1 MRGNMGSETT
11 PSKTASQTEH
21 SDLLSSLL
29 FEFKR
34 NKLILYFIAITTPL
48 TLLTSLLVPHELVYD
63 VYTYLEVLAIISY
76 VSFVLWATYF
86 YFHMLFT
93 REQKPTIKF
102 LNKLKTLLCP
112 ISKPISFIILMV
124 SLNVAFSNYTFLKS
138 LIPYFNRYAFD
149 LDFYYL
155 DKWLHFGFSPWE
167 VTHYLF
173 PGAFSSLVMSALYN
187 LWFFL
192 MWGMLLFFVIDRKNE
207 LLRNQFLLTFLSSWL
222 VIGNVMATLLSSAGP
237 AFFHH
242 FESLDAYA
250 QLMQRLESQ
259 SEYLSEQGLLP
270 LWMLSTQDMLW
281 ENYIDGVI
289 IKGSGISAMPSLHV
303 TIAVLMAMTAFKLNK
318 KLGYVAWVY
327 TFIIQIGSVHLA
339 WHYAVDGYVGALC
352 VVILWHLI
360 GYLLRRNH
368 QSITQPQ

>member
-1 MRGNMGSETT
+1 M
-11 PSKTASQTEH
+11 
-21 SDLLSSLL
+21 
-29 FEFKR
+29 
-34 NKLILYFIAITTPL
+34 
-48 TLLTSLLVPHELVYD
+48 
-63 VYTYLEVLAIISY
+63 
-76 VSFVLWATYF
+76 
-86 YFHMLFT
+86 
-93 REQKPTIKF
+93 
-102 LNKLKTLLCP
+102 
-112 ISKPISFIILMV
+112 
-124 SLNVAFSNYTFLKS
+124 AFSNYTFLKP
-138 LIPYFNRYAFD
+138 LIPYFNHYAFD

-173 PGAFSSLVMSALYN
+173 PGA
-187 LWFFL
+187 
-192 MWGMLLFFVIDRKNE
+192 
-207 LLRNQFLLTFLSSWL
+207 
-222 VIGNVMATLLSSAGP
+222 LSSAGP

-303 TIAVLMAMTAFKLNK
+303 TIAVLMAMTAYKLNK

-327 TFIIQIGSVHLA
+327 TFIIQIDSVHLA

-360 GYLLRRNH
+360 GYLLKRNH
-368 QSITQPQ
+368 QSITQHQ